1 MDIAP
6 PTGATLGSWQLDA
19 MRRIALVVAGASGP
33 GLFDSLV
40 AEVAGALPAAAAM
53 VAVFADDSQATLR
66 VLAMHADGRSQPG
79 FDYPVAG
86 SPCAKV
92 VGRDYRF
99 LASGVRAQVDPHSPF
114 ALAGFD
120 AYAAFPLNDSQGR
133 PLGVLAA
140 LDRVPIAFGDAE
152 HAEVVLKVVAGRL
165 AAELER
171 HQAMEDLRR
180 TAVAVSSARPE
191 SVFADLAA
199 ALAAILHVDC
209 AHIGHHR
216 ADDPGHL
223 TTLALHRDG
232 ELLPSLRY
240 ALATSP
246 CSMVLGCGFQAIERD
261 VAQHFPDDPDLLVK
275 SPESYA
281 GHPLVARDGTP
292 LGVIAIGSRRPL
304 MHAERVEAV
313 LRIFAVRAAA
323 EVERLAGLD
332 ALRRSEA
339 SYRGIFEAAP
349 DSIFVHDWE
358 TFAFRDLNRTAEE
371 TLGYTREDLLTIA
384 PTRLMSGDPPYDME
398 HALAHLRL
406 AKLGRCAPFEWQ
418 ARRKDGHLQWQE
430 VHLKPVEIDGAPQ
443 ILAFTRDITERKAAE
458 EQLRAREAQYRAIF
472 DASAD
477 ALMLWN
483 SQLVRVDVNPAHRR
497 IFGFAREDVVGRAF
511 EGLPYPDEFARPRLE
526 MVRRALDGEASRVE
540 ITALRKD
547 GTHILTEL
555 RTIPFTHGGEPHALQ
570 IARDITERKAA
581 EERLRL
587 SEQQYRAIFNAS
599 VDALTLW
606 DSSVRRVDINSSY
619 ERLYGWSR
627 DDVIGKGYDE
637 LPFGEEYCAPRRAL
651 VQRAL
656 AGEACS
662 AELVSIRKDGQ
673 RILTEIHAVPFSHRG
688 EPHVLVIG
696 RDITERRA
704 AEAERAR
711 LEEQLRQAQK
721 MEAIGQLTGGIAHDF
736 NNILTSVLGYIALA
750 QERAHLLPDQRLL
763 RQLSQA
769 QRAGERARDLVAQML
784 AFARRRPGRRQVL
797 APQQLLLDTVD
808 LLRPTLPSSVL
819 LEVAEAVPTVPAVEV
834 DAVQM
839 GQVLMNLLINARD
852 AVAGVGHVRVGLRAT
867 GAAWQCA
874 ACAATVRTGAWVEIS
889 VEDDGCGIAPDALR
903 RIFDPFF
910 STKPAGHGTGMG
922 LAMVHGI
929 VHDHGGHV
937 VVETAPGAGAVFK
950 VLLPAVTDAP
960 TVPEAVQSA
969 PGPATAVLSGTV
981 LVVEDDAQVGS
992 YLAEQLG
999 AWGLEVVLR
1008 ADSRE
1013 ALRWLHDDAKA
1024 VHLVIT
1030 DMTMP
1035 HISGLGLAAQARQ
1048 LRPDL
1053 PVLLISADLAAADAR
1068 ALAASGVR
1076 ARLPKP
1082 LDAAALRHV
1091 VTEALATRS

>member
-1 MDIAP
+1 
-6 PTGATLGSWQLDA
+6 
-19 MRRIALVVAGASGP
+19 MRRVALVVAGASGR
-33 GLFDSLV
+33 GLFDTLV
-40 AEVAGALPAAAAM
+40 AEVARALPASAAM
-53 VAVFADDSQATLR
+53 VAAFADDSQATLR
-66 VLAMHADGRSQPG
+66 VLAMHADGRPQPG
-79 FDYPVAG
+79 FDYPVVG
-86 SPCAKV
+86 SPCSQV
-92 VGRDYRF
+92 VGRDYRY
-99 LASGVRAQVDPHSPF
+99 LASGVRAQVDPRSLF
-114 ALAGFD
+114 ARAGYD

-140 LDRVPIAFGDAE
+140 LDRVPIANGDAE

-171 HQAMEDLRR
+171 QQAMEDLRR
-180 TAVAVSSARPE
+180 TAIAVSSARSE

-199 ALAAILHVDC
+199 ALVAILRVDC
-209 AHIGHHR
+209 AYIAHHR
-216 ADDPGHL
+216 ANDPGQL

-232 ELLPSLRY
+232 ALLPSLRY
-240 ALATSP
+240 ALGTSP
-246 CSMVLGCGFQAIERD
+246 CAMVLGSEFRAIERD
-261 VAQHFPDDPDLLVK
+261 LRQHFPDDPDLLVK
-275 SPESYA
+275 GPESYA
-281 GHPLVARDGTP
+281 GHPLVAQDGTP
-292 LGVIAIGSRRPL
+292 LGVIAIGSGRPL
-304 MHAERVEAV
+304 VHAERIEAV

-323 EVERLAGLD
+323 EVERLASME

-349 DSIFVHDWE
+349 DAIFVHDWE
-358 TFAFRDLNRTAEE
+358 TFAIRDLNRTAEE
-371 TLGYTREDLLTIA
+371 TLGYTREELLAIEPGT
-384 PTRLMSGDPPYDME
+384 LMSGKSPYDLQHTVAYMQQ
-398 HALAHLRL
+398 
-406 AKLGRCAPFEWQ
+406 AKHGHCAPFERQ
-418 ARRKDGHLQWQE
+418 TRLKDGRLQWQE
-430 VHLKPVEIDGAPQ
+430 VHLKPVVIDGARQ
-443 ILAFTRDITERKAAE
+443 VLAFTRDITERKAAE
-458 EQLRAREAQYRAIF
+458 EQLRASEAQYRAIF

-483 SQLVRVDVNPAHRR
+483 SQPIRVDVNSAHRR

-511 EGLPYPDEFARPRLE
+511 EGLPYPDELVQPRLE
-526 MVRRALDGEASRVE
+526 MVRRALNGEASRVE
-540 ITALRKD
+540 IVALRKD
-547 GTHILTEL
+547 GTRILTEL
-555 RTIPFTHGGEPHALQ
+555 RTIPFTHGGEPHVLQ

-599 VDALTLW
+599 VDALALW
-606 DSSVRRVDINSSY
+606 DSSMRRVDINTSY

-627 DDVIGKGYDE
+627 EDVIGKGYE
-637 LPFGEEYCAPRRAL
+637 QLPFGKDYYAPRQAL

-662 AELVSIRKDGQ
+662 AELASIRKDGQ

-704 AEAERAR
+704 AEAARAR

-750 QERAHLLPDQRLL
+750 QERARPLVDQRLL
-763 RQLSQA
+763 RQLAQA
-769 QRAGERARDLVAQML
+769 QRAGERARDLVTQML
-784 AFARRRPGRRQVL
+784 AFARRKAGRRQVL

-808 LLRPTLPSSVL
+808 LLRPTLPSSVR
-819 LEVAEAVPTVPAVEV
+819 LELATAVPAPPAVEV

-852 AVAGVGHVRVGLRAT
+852 AVAGAGRVLVGLRAT
-867 GAAWQCA
+867 SGGWRCT
-874 ACAATVRTGAWVEIS
+874 ACAATATEGRWVEIS
-889 VEDDGCGIAPDALR
+889 VEDGGCGIAPETLR

-937 VVETAPGAGAVFK
+937 IVDTELGAGATFR
-950 VLLPAVTDAP
+950 VLLPA
-960 TVPEAVQSA
+960 
-969 PGPATAVLSGTV
+969 ATADVQASPGAAPSALVPASAMLCGTV
-981 LVVEDDAQVGS
+981 LVVEDDAQVGA

-999 AWGLEVVLR
+999 AWGLEVVLH
-1008 ADSRE
+1008 ADARE
-1013 ALRWLHDDAKA
+1013 ALRWLHDDAQVA
-1024 VHLVIT
+1024 QLVIT

-1035 HISGLGLAAQARQ
+1035 HLSGLQLAAQATQ
-1048 LRPDL
+1048 LRPGL
-1053 PVLLISADLAAADAR
+1053 PVLLVSADLTAADAR
-1068 ALAASGVR
+1068 ALATCGVR
-1076 ARLPKP
+1076 ATLPKP
-1082 LDAAALRHV
+1082 IEAAALRCAV
-1091 VTEALATRS
+1091 VEALTTER